1 MQAKLR
7 APEDGLG
14 RIGFIGFRLPRCG
27 DELSRRRLLLRPP
40 KGTLFWLVALVT
52 LPPESVPYSSETNTL
67 RIHLLNARRY
77 GCRWS

>member
-27 DELSRRRLLLRPP
+27 YELSRRRLHALSALSYGFYVEWRAS
-40 KGTLFWLVALVT
+40 TAWLFA
-52 LPPESVPYSSETNTL
+52 PMSYI
-67 RIHLLNARRY
+67 R
-77 GCRWS
+77 